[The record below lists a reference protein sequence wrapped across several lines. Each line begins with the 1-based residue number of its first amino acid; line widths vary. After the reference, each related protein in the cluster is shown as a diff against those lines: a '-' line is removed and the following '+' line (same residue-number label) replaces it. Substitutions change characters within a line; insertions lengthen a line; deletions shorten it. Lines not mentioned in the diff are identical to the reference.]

1 MEALRK
7 IVEIN
12 NNVLKFNIPVNFKS
26 KYVEIIILPFHKKD
40 VSKEKDDL
48 SEFQKFL
55 LSAPVMQEEDFQYY
69 NEKKQHFN
77 QWK

>member
-1 MEALRK
+1 MP
-7 IVEIN
+7 ID
-12 NNVLKFNIPVNFKS
+12 FKS
-26 KYVEIIILPFHKKD
+26 KYVEIIILPFYEKNI
-40 VSKEKDDL
+40 SKGKNDL